1 MLLSAIFMVP
11 TVVHASTGQVSVNGG
26 NEVLASSSAT
36 TVSVPIQISGSDPLN
51 GFDIQVVA
59 DPAILQGA
67 SVSLSGSVIT
77 SPTIVIE
84 CINGILVVGTT
95 CAPQDGSGV
104 VHLGVVQIG
113 TTLVS
118 GTGLLFTIN
127 YNIKGQSALSPITFN
142 TGCSGTSVTNGDC
155 VTIANGQPTALSETD
170 LSGSFANLNDFSM
183 TADFTAIST
192 TAGTPITDNINYVA
206 LGAFSAVLTETVTSP
221 CTQAS
226 STVDLTFGSGSDM
239 LTCSS
244 ATNGDFGVT
253 VTATGGGVTHSVHIA
268 LHVGAAGFSSALSP
282 TSLTISRGTSG
293 TTQVTLTGVSSF
305 SGTVT
310 ITATGPS
317 GITGSASPSM
327 VTLTPDASGYSAG
340 TSALTISVGNTVANG
355 VYSVSVTG
363 GSTLSVT
370 VPSSDYVVSLVPDA
384 VFVPRGSTISTQVI
398 LLSTGSFA
406 GTVTLTATITPT
418 ALDNDGVNNIVSGFF
433 PTTIA
438 LTAGGNG
445 ASAYSGS
452 TVKIGTSPNPAN
464 TATGNYTVTI
474 TATSG
479 SISHSA
485 TLFVEVQDFIL
496 GPNFCAGKTHAVGD
510 PNGEWPD
517 VFLGGSCNTF
527 TVTTQSVA
535 NGGGQSNLWVTVK
548 SLGGLQTNGASFTPG
563 IQAGDPTGP
572 GRGRFVPE
580 IGFRVCFFQTYFA
593 NGTQLTPTYIRA
605 NGPVVRGDPTDGCR
619 GDGEAFPNDVAFVP
633 NNLDYYAITA
643 ESLTNTLPGTYGVN
657 VCGEIGTLLN
667 CEMVTLNVVTLQ
679 NSPTVSQ
686 FLWTRSTGFSASHG
700 GHIQI
705 VLNNTNPTQTVYA
718 QVELTALG
726 SNGDILGPTGTLII
740 KMAPNSISNT
750 LNIAVP
756 FTKSMVGETFIFST
770 IILYGTDQAIVI
782 AAQGNQNFG
791 QPFPY
796 VTSTTIVGFFSS
808 SFTVQP

>member
-1 MLLSAIFMVP
+1 MLFSAIFMVP
-11 TVVHASTGQVSVNGG
+11 TVVHAATGQVSVNGG
-26 NEVLASSSAT
+26 NEILASGTAT
-36 TVSVPIQISGSDPLN
+36 TVSVPIQISGSDSLN
-51 GFDIQVVA
+51 GFDVQVVA
-59 DPAILQGA
+59 DPTILQGA

-77 SPTIVIE
+77 SPTIVVE

-104 VHLGVVQIG
+104 VHLAVVQIG
-113 TTLVS
+113 SLLS

-127 YNIKGQSALSPITFN
+127 YNIVGQSALSPITFN
-142 TGCSGTSVTNGDC
+142 TGCSGTSVASGDC
-155 VTIANGQPTALSETD
+155 VTISNGQPTALSETD

-183 TADFTAIST
+183 AADFTALST
-192 TAGTPITDNINYVA
+192 TAGTPISDNINYVA

-226 STVDLTFGSGSDM
+226 SSVDLTFGSGSDM

-268 LHVGAAGFSSALSP
+268 LHVGPAGFSSALSP

-305 SGTVT
+305 SGVVT

-327 VTLTPDASGYSAG
+327 VTLTPDASGYSTG
-340 TSALTISVGNTVANG
+340 TATLTVSVDNTVASG

-370 VPSSDYVVSLVPDA
+370 VPSSDFAINAVPNSL
-384 VFVPRGSTISTQVI
+384 FVPRGSTIATQI
-398 LLSTGSFA
+398 NLASTGSFA
-406 GTVTLTATITPT
+406 GTLTLSATVTPV
-418 ALDNDGVNNIVSGFF
+418 ALDNDGVNNIVSAFF
-433 PTTIA
+433 PTTIT
-438 LTAGGNG
+438 LISGGNG

-479 SISHSA
+479 SISHSVRV
-485 TLFVEVQDFIL
+485 TLLIQDFVL
-496 GPNFCAGKTHAVGD
+496 GPNFCAGKTHVLGS

-517 VFLGGSCNTF
+517 VFIGVSCNTF
-527 TVTTQSVA
+527 TVTTQTVG
-535 NGGGQSNLWVTVK
+535 NGGGQSNLWVTVQ

-563 IQAGDPTGP
+563 IQAGNPALP
-572 GRGRFVPE
+572 GRGLSVPE
-580 IGFRVCFFQTYFA
+580 LGFRVCFFQTFWA
-593 NGTQLTPTYIRA
+593 NGTEISTSYLRA
-605 NGPVVRGDPTDGCR
+605 NGPIVRGDPTDGCR
-619 GDGEAFPNDVAFVP
+619 GDGEAFPDDVGASGT
-633 NNLDYYAITA
+633 NLDYYAITA

-657 VCGEIGTLLN
+657 VCGEIGTLVN
-667 CEMVTLNVVTLQ
+667 CEMVTLNVVTLV

-686 FLWTRSTGFSASHG
+686 FLWTRGTGFSASRG

-718 QVELTALG
+718 QVELTAIG

-750 LNIAVP
+750 LNISVP
-756 FTKSMVGETFIFST
+756 LTKSMVGETFIFST

-796 VTSTTIVGFFSS
+796 VTSTTIVGYFSS